1 MAQRLRWKERGVW
14 ISVFLKET
22 TRTLIP
28 AWIDPCFPVEHQTK
42 RKKLGQSM
50 PVDSTAAKR
59 HASNPLCLAED
70 QMGLA
75 MLLWLC
81 FLLPVF
87 FLLIFGWRRVEY
99 GFCVAALC
107 LLQSMEEKI
116 DAYSDKSTRG
126 LHESKV

>member
-1 MAQRLRWKERGVW
+1 M
-14 ISVFLKET
+14 
-22 TRTLIP
+22 
-28 AWIDPCFPVEHQTK
+28 FPVEHQTK
-42 RKKLGQSM
+42 CKKLGQSM
-50 PVDSTAAKR
+50 PIDSTLSKR
-59 HASNPLCLAED
+59 HASNPLQLAED

-81 FLLPVF
+81 FLLPVL

-116 DAYSDKSTRG
+116 DAYSDKSARR